1 MRWRLTIWTLLLSCF
16 SLLRAQTAAK
26 TDSQKTRL
34 PAPEIFTSGFID
46 VMNNGQV
53 NAGAR
58 FIRLNIG
65 EPGRLVIPLSIYGG
79 VSNNSLG
86 SQNNGVQTIR
96 SNEQL
101 VNQYINP
108 MSGLINVSVEGIRY
122 LGKKRGL
129 TRYGLLYQAGERIL
143 TGYRT
148 GQASNPLTGRPSNFL
163 NSYLV
168 GGLYFQTGAWERG
181 RSGEVGCFWLAARYI
196 VCKSSPGS
204 IREFLPDL
212 ETNGWY
218 HGYSLGF
225 GVEISSLVNIKA
237 IFYKYVKE
245 PETGYALPI
254 YQFSFNYTV
263 KNH

>member
-1 MRWRLTIWTLLLSCF
+1 
-16 SLLRAQTAAK
+16 
-26 TDSQKTRL
+26 
-34 PAPEIFTSGFID
+34 
-46 VMNNGQV
+46 MNNGQV

-65 EPGRLVIPLSIYGG
+65 EPGKLVIPLSIYGG

-86 SQNNGVQTIR
+86 HQNNSLPTAR

-108 MSGLINVSVEGIRY
+108 MSGLINVSVEGIWFI
-122 LGKKRGL
+122 GEKSGL

-148 GQASNPLTGRPSNFL
+148 GPAANPLTGRPSNFL
-163 NSYLV
+163 NSYAV

-181 RSGEVGCFWLAARYI
+181 RSGQVGCFWLAGRYI
-196 VCKSSPGS
+196 LCKSSPGS
-204 IREFLPDL
+204 IREFLPEI
-212 ETNGWY
+212 ETDGWY

-237 IFYKYVKE
+237 IFYKYVKQ

-254 YQFSFNYTV
+254 YQFSFNYTL
-263 KNH
+263 KNQ